1 MPDTKG
7 YNSLSLKYYGSF
19 PACLHKFPKYMS
31 IKDSWLSLLW
41 KEDLS
46 HRGPLTDLS
55 NPTDRRDRLLEG
67 GRTLWN
73 QAYGGNG
80 QENFVLGALHP
91 CIPSKAW
98 RSPSRDFGLE
108 SSGKG
113 SWASLSVACYFKGEY
128 TWLHWPIHL
137 LWAGGGSVKVTN
149 TRLIPAS
156 RMNLCLPR
164 TFPEQL
170 FWLLGM
176 HQIKLYEFSTLI
188 EATFCL
194 KEKEKVCLVCK
205 R

>member
-1 MPDTKG
+1 
-7 YNSLSLKYYGSF
+7 
-19 PACLHKFPKYMS
+19 MS

-46 HRGPLTDLS
+46 HKGPLTDLS
-55 NPTDRRDRLLEG
+55 NPTDRRDRLLG

-98 RSPSRDFGLE
+98 RSPSRNFGLE

-113 SWASLSVACYFKGEY
+113 SWASLSVACY
-128 TWLHWPIHL
+128 
-137 LWAGGGSVKVTN
+137 
-149 TRLIPAS
+149 
-156 RMNLCLPR
+156 
-164 TFPEQL
+164 
-170 FWLLGM
+170 
-176 HQIKLYEFSTLI
+176 
-188 EATFCL
+188 L
-194 KEKEKVCLVCK
+194 KENTHGYTDQYTCFGLEVDQLRLQILASSLLHVWTYAFHEHSQSSCSDSWGCI